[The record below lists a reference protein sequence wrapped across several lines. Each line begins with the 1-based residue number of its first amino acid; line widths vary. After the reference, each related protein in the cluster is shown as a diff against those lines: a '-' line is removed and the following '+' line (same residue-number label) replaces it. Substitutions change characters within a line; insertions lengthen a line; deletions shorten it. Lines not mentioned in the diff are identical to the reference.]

1 MVFIIPQRTA
11 TTTAAMSE
19 EKQMPVVA
27 MDSLEDDDIFYSD
40 DESSDESEDTSSTGW
55 SSTDYLGSNN
65 LFYNKNEL
73 QVDAKSCT
81 NFFNQNAIN
90 KIVNPVDQ
98 ISTGMTNLLNEVAS
112 SRPMPS
118 YSAITRK
125 SPTSEPPKSV
135 KPPTIKPRPQST
147 SPITTTNSS
156 TPYRFVSKNPVADP
170 RYSPE
175 QQLMLGPIPGHLDHD
190 NIYNSLRGFFQQRGP
205 VQFMFIHKGAVKI
218 QSSGDKT
225 VKFGYVVFTKKGPAQ
240 AILKEG
246 TVTFAGHSIK
256 VRPMEK

>member
-1 MVFIIPQRTA
+1 M
-11 TTTAAMSE
+11 
-19 EKQMPVVA
+19 K
-27 MDSLEDDDIFYSD
+27 
-40 DESSDESEDTSSTGW
+40 
-55 SSTDYLGSNN
+55 N
-65 LFYNKNEL
+65 LFHE
-73 QVDAKSCT
+73 
-81 NFFNQNAIN
+81 I
-90 KIVNPVDQ
+90 
-98 ISTGMTNLLNEVAS
+98 AS
-112 SRPMPS
+112 SRPSPS
-118 YSAITRK
+118 YSAITRR
-125 SPTSEPPKSV
+125 SPTPSASKSAT

-147 SPITTTNSS
+147 SPITITHSS

-190 NIYNSLRGFFQQRGP
+190 NIYNSLRAFFQQRGP

-240 AILKEG
+240 VILKEG

>member
-1 MVFIIPQRTA
+1 
-11 TTTAAMSE
+11 MSE

-40 DESSDESEDTSSTGW
+40 DESSDSEDALSTNW
-55 SSTDYLGSNN
+55 NTTDYLESNN

-81 NFFNQNAIN
+81 NFFNKNAIN

-98 ISTGMTNLLNEVAS
+98 ISTGMKNLLNEVAS

-125 SPTSEPPKSV
+125 SPTSDPPQSV
-135 KPPTIKPRPQST
+135 KPPTIKPRPKST
-147 SPITTTNSS
+147 SPVTTPSTAS

-170 RYSPE
+170 RYPAC

-190 NIYNSLRGFFQQRGP
+190 NIYNSLRGFFQTKGP

-225 VKFGYVVFTKKGPAQ
+225 VKFGYVVFAKKGPAQ

-246 TVTFAGHSIK
+246 AVTFAGHSIK
-256 VRPMEK
+256 VKSMEK